1 MAFCKNHKFLYFD
14 NLLRTKKVEAVLS
27 LIMATYQATDESNR
41 KEQIATNLKPAYEL
55 FKFSAGSYSGSNKQ
69 FESQYTIGH
78 ELGIWLNKELDLN
91 RLAIQ
96 VAENKTTIREYFD
109 IVFLNYI
116 QPIDNNI
123 IHPLYLVL
131 DYLNQNSTYIV
142 TKQNLADIFSFA
154 SESEKNNINGFYQM
168 LLGSNYFSELENNK
182 DTLSLNVPLDVL
194 IACCNLEYVGK
205 KYEDMTVFIS
215 DQNKY
220 VEYLIEDHRSYQLV
234 MEQFLL
240 NHRKDKSTIQYNDLV
255 KNSSGINKLY
265 YGIPGCGKSYYIEHD
280 VLNGVNKKDNV
291 FRTTFYLD
299 YSNSDF
305 IGQIYPI
312 VKGEKVEYQPVPG
325 PFTKALARAFDLKQK
340 NVNDMVYLVI
350 EEINRGNA
358 AAIFGDTFQLLDR
371 LKEPNDGRLPGDS
384 EYPISNE
391 FIEGYFEKEGIA
403 YEKGQ
408 IYIPHNLTILAT
420 MNTSDQNVF
429 PLDTAFKRRWNR
441 QLMKGN
447 WENCDFKDYLIP
459 GTDLTWQKFADA
471 INNHI
476 TSDNNGG
483 TIMEDKKLGPFFANK
498 EMFKEP
504 GDKDSSHDDDK
515 LRMFIENV
523 MDYLY
528 ADVCKFDKEYLFE
541 PNITFDKIC
550 ELAEHLNGPDPM
562 PSKCLYLKEE
572 LFLTEDAVND
582 DETEEAA

>member
-1 MAFCKNHKFLYFD
+1 M
-14 NLLRTKKVEAVLS
+14 KKDLFERKLKATQTTRIVEKG
-27 LIMATYQATDESNR
+27 N
-41 KEQIATNLKPAYEL
+41 TNQQ
-55 FKFSAGSYSGSNKQ
+55 GSYNLDVALERTLKQ
-69 FESQYTIGH
+69 AGVI
-78 ELGIWLNKELDLN
+78 K
-91 RLAIQ
+91 
-96 VAENKTTIREYFD
+96 AEDSDPSYQHFVLTSEYSICLED
-109 IVFLNYI
+109 GM
-116 QPIDNNI
+116 
-123 IHPLYLVL
+123 
-131 DYLNQNSTYIV
+131 
-142 TKQNLADIFSFA
+142 KR
-154 SESEKNNINGFYQM
+154 
-168 LLGSNYFSELENNK
+168 LLGSKIPNSEKRLNVRFVHTVSKDGTTKFQIKRSDNK
-182 DTLSLNVPLDVL
+182 DGDFKWFSDVYNLGIEGSIFL
-194 IACCNLEYVGK
+194 ISIDEDAKILYFNIIFPESVYDWELVKEEPK
-205 KYEDMTVFIS
+205 KEMM
-215 DQNKY
+215 
-220 VEYLIEDHRSYQLV
+220 ERSTG
-234 MEQFLL
+234 
-240 NHRKDKSTIQYNDLV
+240 DKDLV
-255 KNSSGINKLY
+255 GYNKLY
-265 YGIPGCGKSYYIEHD
+265 YGIPGCGKSYYIEHHD
-280 VLNGVNKKDNV
+280 LASVDKKHNV

-305 IGQIYPI
+305 IGQIYPVVDGKDK
-312 VKGEKVEYQPVPG
+312 VKYEPVPG

-562 PSKCLYLKEE
+562 SSKCLYLKEE

>member
-1 MAFCKNHKFLYFD
+1 MSFSPFARYRNFTLDNLKSLLELYPDAFNQMTWNEAGDIIEEKQNGYRKTAYQQACQFGLEDRSGENYRIQDYLYSFEDENLKRYLEFWACTYFAPNPYVNSSDNSIIFFCEIGKQIIADNNLSVDYDDFFNHYIGGKSNDILLNILKSYCYPLKYNKDNNNLYIDSENIVYLKGKIELIEKEFPILNSKDRKEFFERYSYKSFCKYYNY
-14 NLLRTKKVEAVLS
+14 
-27 LIMATYQATDESNR
+27 I
-41 KEQIATNLKPAYEL
+41 I
-55 FKFSAGSYSGSNKQ
+55 
-69 FESQYTIGH
+69 
-78 ELGIWLNKELDLN
+78 N
-91 RLAIQ
+91 RLDK
-96 VAENKTTIREYFD
+96 V
-109 IVFLNYI
+109 
-116 QPIDNNI
+116 DNI
-123 IHPLYLVL
+123 E
-131 DYLNQNSTYIV
+131 Q
-142 TKQNLADIFSFA
+142 
-154 SESEKNNINGFYQM
+154 
-168 LLGSNYFSELENNK
+168 
-182 DTLSLNVPLDVL
+182 LNV
-194 IACCNLEYVGK
+194 IGY
-205 KYEDMTVFIS
+205 
-215 DQNKY
+215 
-220 VEYLIEDHRSYQLV
+220 
-234 MEQFLL
+234 
-240 NHRKDKSTIQYNDLV
+240 
-255 KNSSGINKLY
+255 NKLY
-265 YGIPGCGKSYYIEHD
+265 YGIPGCGKSYYIEHHD
-280 VLNGVNKKDNV
+280 LASVDKKHNV

-459 GTDLTWQKFADA
+459 GTSLTWQQFANA
-471 INNHI
+471 INNRI
-476 TSDNNGG
+476 SNDNNGG
-483 TIMEDKKLGPFFANK
+483 TVMEDKKLGPFFAS
-498 EMFKEP
+498 EGMFINP
-504 GDKDSSHDDDK
+504 GDTDHSNDGDK

-528 ADVCKFDKEYLFE
+528 SDVCKFDKGYLFE
-541 PNITFDKIC
+541 SGVTFNKIC
-550 ELAEHLNGPDPM
+550 DLAEHFNGDEAI
-562 PSKCLYLKEE
+562 PSEYLYLKKD
-572 LFLTEDAVND
+572 LFTNEDEVKD
-582 DETEEAA
+582 DESDN